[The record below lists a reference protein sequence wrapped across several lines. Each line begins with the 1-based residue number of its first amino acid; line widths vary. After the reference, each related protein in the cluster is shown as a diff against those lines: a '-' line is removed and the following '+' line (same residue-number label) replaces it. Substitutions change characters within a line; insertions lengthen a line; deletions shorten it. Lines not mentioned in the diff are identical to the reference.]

1 MPFWPFKKSEPEQ
14 LTPVELRDKLIQ
26 AAATASKRKLHSL
39 CEQYKQQVADNV
51 EFLAKVPEETQSN
64 EASTNQYVQ
73 ALIAVAQCLA
83 NECHSPKLWQQ
94 ITGTPDDNP
103 LLALDEWF
111 NDLPQRMQQLEFE
124 SLISEAETHLEKFQ
138 KFKGTNAAH
147 YETFVVGRLG
157 ELLFQSGKVES
168 AFEPFQT
175 ALGMCERAGD
185 TEGQIVYLNNLHE
198 AYRYLGQTEEA
209 LKCRR
214 QVLELTRQHGGNTE
228 SIESR
233 IALMEQGEPLCR
245 VVCLR
250 DGIQLEL
257 DEITSVGE
265 GSYKFQFERNR
276 ISLQKTDILVQ
287 QGNSL
292 ASDGNLSDALEKYQE
307 AMEVDPDDPDP
318 VYQSGTCL
326 LELGAYEK
334 AREAY
339 EDVERL
345 APGWFRC
352 RSDIWLARSLEEGTV
367 SDEQFRV
374 LRGIEDG
381 GMEPQQSLSLI
392 KQAIDRF
399 PDFAPFH
406 LLCGNLHNQLSDSK
420 EAERWYRSGLQH
432 VQEPDLE
439 SRLLC
444 ALAGVLPSKS
454 LERKQL
460 VERAMNLDGSLVAM
474 ATAKLM
480 GLQ

>member
-1 MPFWPFKKSEPEQ
+1 M
-14 LTPVELRDKLIQ
+14 VQ
-26 AAATASKRKLHSL
+26 AATTASKRKLRSL

-51 EFLAKVPEETQSN
+51 EFLAKVPEETQAS

-103 LLALDEWF
+103 LLAPDQWF
-111 NDLPQRMQQLEFE
+111 SDLPQRMQQLEFE
-124 SLISEAETHLEKFQ
+124 SLISEAESHLQKFQ
-138 KFKGTNAAH
+138 TFKGTNAAH

-157 ELLFQSGKVES
+157 ELFFQSGKVES

-175 ALGMCERAGD
+175 ALGMCEKAGD

-198 AYRYLGQTEEA
+198 AHRYRGQTEEA

-233 IALMEQGEPLCR
+233 IAVMEQGEPLCR

-250 DGIQLEL
+250 DGTQFEL

-276 ISLQKTDILVQ
+276 ISLRKTDILVQ
-287 QGNSL
+287 QGNCL
-292 ASDGNLSDALEKYQE
+292 ASSGNLSDALEKYHE
-307 AMEVDPDDPDP
+307 ASDVDPHDPDP
-318 VYQSGTCL
+318 VYQSGMCL
-326 LELGAYEK
+326 LELGAYGK
-334 AREAY
+334 AREAF
-339 EDVERL
+339 EEVEQL

-381 GMEPQQSLSLI
+381 GMEPQQSLCSSNRRLTGFLTLPRSI
-392 KQAIDRF
+392 CCVAICTTNLGTARRQNAGIEVDYSTLRNQTLNLVCY
-399 PDFAPFH
+399 AH
-406 LLCGNLHNQLSDSK
+406 LPVYC
-420 EAERWYRSGLQH
+420 RI
-432 VQEPDLE
+432 E
-439 SRLLC
+439 S
-444 ALAGVLPSKS
+444 P
-454 LERKQL
+454 ERKQL
-460 VERAMNLDGSLVAM
+460 VERAMKLEGSLVAM